1 MDEIKIPT
9 RTTNVDVDAAPLSSN
24 WGQERRLEFIDFRL
38 RWEKTV
44 NRSDLRS
51 HFGISVPQASLDI
64 AKYTQLASNNLEY
77 DRSSRT
83 YRATAAYAP
92 VIGNTSPQRYL
103 DELLAC
109 SRGILSESD
118 TYIGWAP
125 PFAAVPAPT
134 RLVDGE
140 TLSLLL
146 DAIRFRGSVRINY
159 QSDSD
164 DQPIERVISPH
175 AFAFDGFRWHVRA
188 YCFFRDGYRDFVLGR
203 ILNIDVEEVPGRDP
217 ALDSGWNTFVRL
229 VVMAN
234 PHLTKGNR
242 SAVERDYSMTG
253 GETTLDVRQALLYYA
268 LKQLQL
274 GPFSSGHLQPPQL
287 ELKNED
293 ELQPYIQKISV
304 GRRSKHAD
312 DGAQKNGLRGQ
323 NHAKSPV
330 EN

>member
-1 MDEIKIPT
+1 
-9 RTTNVDVDAAPLSSN
+9 
-24 WGQERRLEFIDFRL
+24 
-38 RWEKTV
+38 
-44 NRSDLRS
+44 
-51 HFGISVPQASLDI
+51 
-64 AKYTQLASNNLEY
+64 
-77 DRSSRT
+77 
-83 YRATAAYAP
+83 
-92 VIGNTSPQRYL
+92 VIGNTSPHRYL

-109 SRGILSESD
+109 SRGILNEGD

-146 DAIRFRGSVRINY
+146 DAIRLRGSVRINY

-164 DQPIERVISPH
+164 DQPTERVISPH

-203 ILNIDVEEVPGRDP
+203 ILNIDMETVPGRDP

-229 VVMAN
+229 VVTAN
-234 PHLTKGNR
+234 PHLTEGNR
-242 SAVERDYSMTG
+242 RAVERDYSMVE
-253 GETTLDVRQALLYYA
+253 GETTLDVRQALLYYV

-287 ELKNED
+287 LLKNED
-293 ELQPYIQKISV
+293 ELQPYIRKFSN
-304 GRRSKHAD
+304 GKRPRSAD
-312 DGAQKNGLRGQ
+312 NGALAIRILDTTTTSQ
-323 NHAKSPV
+323 
-330 EN
+330 

>member
-9 RTTNVDVDAAPLSSN
+9 STADVDAAPISSN

-64 AKYTQLASNNLEY
+64 AKYTQLASSNLMY

-83 YRATAAYAP
+83 YRATDAYTPA
-92 VIGNTSPQRYL
+92 IGNTSPQRYL

-109 SRGILSESD
+109 SRGILSEGD

-159 QSDSD
+159 QSDSE
-164 DQPIERVISPH
+164 DQPIERIISPH
-175 AFAFDGFRWHVRA
+175 AFAYDGFRWHVRA
-188 YCFFRDGYRDFVLGR
+188 YCFFRDAYRDFVLGR
-203 ILNIDVEEVPGRDP
+203 ILNINVETRPGRDP
-217 ALDSGWNTFVRL
+217 ALDAGWNTFVR
-229 VVMAN
+229 VVVSAN
-234 PHLTKGNR
+234 PCLTEGNR
-242 SAVERDYSMTG
+242 CAVERDYAMVE
-253 GETTLDVRQALLYYA
+253 GETTLDVRRALLYYV
-268 LKQLQL
+268 LKQLEL
-274 GPFSSGHLQPPQL
+274 GPFSSGLLQRPQL
-287 ELKNED
+287 LLKNED
-293 ELQPYIQKISV
+293 ELQPYIQKFSI
-304 GRRSKHAD
+304 GRRPKAE
-312 DGAQKNGLRGQ
+312 DGPPSGSPRDAKN
-323 NHAKSPV
+323 
-330 EN
+330 

>member
-1 MDEIKIPT
+1 MDENKMPT
-9 RTTNVDVDAAPLSSN
+9 STVDTDLSPASVSSS

-51 HFGISVPQASLDI
+51 HFGISIPQASLDI
-64 AKYTQLASNNLEY
+64 AKYTQLASNNLVY

-83 YRATAAYAP
+83 YRATAAFVP
-92 VIGNTSPQRYL
+92 TIGNTSPQRYL

-125 PFAAVPAPT
+125 SLAAVPAPM
-134 RLVDGE
+134 RLVDDK

-146 DAIRFRGSVRINY
+146 DAIRFCGSVRINY

-188 YCFFRDGYRDFVLGR
+188 YCFFREAYRDFVLGR
-203 ILNIDVEEVPGRDP
+203 ILNISIEPVPGRDP
-217 ALDSGWNTFVRL
+217 ALDSGWNTLVRL
-229 VVMAN
+229 VLTAN
-234 PHLTKGNR
+234 PDLTEGNR
-242 SAVERDYSMTG
+242 RAVERDYSMTE
-253 GETTLDVRQALLYYA
+253 GETTVDVREALLYYV

-287 ELKNED
+287 LLKNE
-293 ELQPYIQKISV
+293 EEIESYLQKMSI
-304 GRRSKHAD
+304 GRRPKHTN
-312 DGAQKNGLRGQ
+312 DGILQ
-323 NHAKSPV
+323 NIIPGHGYESPRQL
-330 EN
+330 